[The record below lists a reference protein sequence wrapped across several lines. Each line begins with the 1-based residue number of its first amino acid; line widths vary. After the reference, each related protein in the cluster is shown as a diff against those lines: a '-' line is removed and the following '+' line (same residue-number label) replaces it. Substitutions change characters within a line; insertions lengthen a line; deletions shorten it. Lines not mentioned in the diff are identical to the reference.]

1 MEQLRTRKEQEAR
14 RMALARELAIIH
26 AEANGLTWPDLT
38 QAEQAARIERIAH
51 PNQIGTQA

>member
-1 MEQLRTRKEQEAR
+1 
-14 RMALARELAIIH
+14 MALARELAIIH